1 MPIYHGKFSNKTGT
15 YSVAVYNDY
24 RNFYFQI
31 GAFKF
36 QGFDLDAFELCNP
49 EDFTTTELEQFD
61 LVTRQVREEVYLD
74 LTQYQLSLQ
83 IPQILID
90 SQTEEEKEVM
100 MELHFELMHQEEY
113 ALLTFQLDEKKYEA
127 KHSLMELLLD
137 DIQRQFEGNYRFKN
151 CYGCLYGD
159 YSVYGQGFMGPV
171 LCFRNQK
178 EAYLEVQNKSDYMK
192 LEKQDN
198 TQQELFCCESYV
210 CRDRVLGY
218 RGTVL

>member
-113 ALLTFQLDEKKYEA
+113 ALLTFKLDEKKYEA

>member
-1 MPIYHGKFSNKTGT
+1 MPIYHGKFSNKTRT
-15 YSVAVYNDY
+15 YSVAVHNDY
-24 RNFYFQI
+24 RNFHFQI

-49 EDFTTTELEQFD
+49 EDFTAAELEQFD
-61 LVTRQVREEVYLD
+61 FSTRQVREEVYLD
-74 LTQYQLSLQ
+74 LTQYQLSLH

-90 SQTEEEKEVM
+90 SQTQEEKEVM

-178 EAYLEVQNKSDYMK
+178 EAYLEVQNKSDYMN
-192 LEKQDN
+192 LDKQDT
-198 TQQELFCCESYV
+198 TQQELFCCESYA

>member
-15 YSVAVYNDY
+15 YSVAVHNDY

-31 GAFKF
+31 GVFKF

-49 EDFTTTELEQFD
+49 EDFTATQLEQFD

-90 SQTEEEKEVM
+90 SQTQEEKEVM
-100 MELHFELMHQEEY
+100 MELHFELMNQEEY
-113 ALLTFQLDEKKYEA
+113 AFLTFQLDDKKYEA

-171 LCFRNQK
+171 LCFKNQK
-178 EAYLEVQNKSDYMK
+178 KAYLEVQNKSDYMH
-192 LEKQDN
+192 LEKQDT
-198 TQQELFCCESYV
+198 TQQELFCCESYA